1 MGYRQFVQNQ
11 LSSRRRKASKISTR
25 KRKRPDGSSSLILVK
40 KEPVTTP
47 VSEEVDEK
55 LSSRGVGKIAA
66 AVESHIDD
74 SDSDR
79 SEESDIDYESI
90 RFTPVARSRPITEK
104 ERARYTRMRRKS
116 GGFDVP
122 VLPGVFFHGM
132 LFPSIVNH
140 EVEMQAK
147 IAVKT
152 YNQRMR
158 KDLQL
163 VRVLR
168 AVTGVSSC
176 TPYYITLEAKD
187 GKGEVR
193 TYQTHA
199 IRYYNSRKQRRTT
212 QVRKFFMARA
222 RAPDPSKR
230 RCTSRNRV
238 FRGLGVFD

>member
-1 MGYRQFVQNQ
+1 M
-11 LSSRRRKASKISTR
+11 
-25 KRKRPDGSSSLILVK
+25 LVN

-47 VSEEVDEK
+47 VSQEVDEK
-55 LSSRGVGKIAA
+55 LSSRGVGKIPAG
-66 AVESHIDD
+66 VESHIDD

-79 SEESDIDYESI
+79 SEESDIDFESI
-90 RFTPVARSRPITEK
+90 RFRPLGRSRPITEK
-104 ERARYTRMRRKS
+104 ERARYTILVTPECVER
-116 GGFDVP
+116 GFDVP
-122 VLPGVFFHGM
+122 VLPGVFFNGM
-132 LFPSIVNH
+132 LFPSIANH
-140 EVEMQAK
+140 EVETLAK

-152 YNQRMR
+152 YNRRMG

-168 AVTGVSSC
+168 AVTGVQHF

-199 IRYYNSRKQRRTT
+199 VNFYNSRKQRRTT
-212 QVRKFFMARA
+212 RVRTFFPARA
-222 RAPDPSKR
+222 RAPDPSKC
-230 RCTSRNRV
+230 RCTSRVRV

>member
-1 MGYRQFVQNQ
+1 MGYRQFVQDQ

-25 KRKRPDGSSSLILVK
+25 KRKRPDGSSSLML
-40 KEPVTTP
+40 
-47 VSEEVDEK
+47 
-55 LSSRGVGKIAA
+55 IAA

-90 RFTPVARSRPITEK
+90 RFTPVARSRPITER

-132 LFPSIVNH
+132 LFPSCVNR
-140 EVEMQAK
+140 EVETLAK

-152 YNQRMR
+152 YNRRMG

-199 IRYYNSRKQRRTT
+199 IEYYNSRKRRRTT
-212 QVRKFFMARA
+212 RVRKFFMART
-222 RAPDPSKR
+222 RAPDPSKC